1 MERQIL
7 RDANLQVMGYI
18 DPPDREGRRR
28 ALDRHMRTLGYY
40 DPKADMTYDANY
52 RLLGR
57 GDMLSGLIYRA

>member
-7 RDANLQVMGYI
+7 RDANLQIIGYI
-18 DPPDREGRRR
+18 DPPDPEGRRR

-40 DPKADMTYDANY
+40 DPKADMTYDASY

-57 GDMLSGLIYRA
+57 GDMLSGLIYRG